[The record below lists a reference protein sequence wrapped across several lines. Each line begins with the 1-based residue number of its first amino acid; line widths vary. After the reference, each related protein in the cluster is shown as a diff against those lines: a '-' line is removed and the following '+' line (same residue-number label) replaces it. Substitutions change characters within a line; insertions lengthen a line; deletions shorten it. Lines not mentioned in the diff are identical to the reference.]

1 MKRSWL
7 SSSESSTEGPDLM
20 DRISLSTAHSGRPP
34 LLEVTSTLLKVV
46 EKTEEHTHK
55 LVIPEKYESL
65 FVPYLFLGFC
75 NDLFRSSR
83 TFGLFVSLLQNWQ
96 LTLTG
101 IVFRPH
107 LLLSPPYKGISPPF
121 TSSSFLSL
129 SDVPNIN
136 PLEAEVVLT
145 SHTLDG
151 EGVSAPSHLLDS
163 LLTATQVFLLPL
175 HSSATEIGERSVL
188 KRKQRQAKDKRR
200 KIHTRRKE
208 EKNKRQMVVNQKRR
222 KTKTQL
228 LNQTKWNRIRSVRL
242 PNTLPDT
249 SHHTP
254 CHSNHN
260 VQSSPDFD
268 AEWHSYSHNEVGVG
282 KSDERG
288 EKERKK
294 VVVKFMIDSL
304 LSFIRKE
311 MKTRTIKLVT
321 LNPTRIV
328 DNAQSELIVV
338 FFPPLCSTG
347 LDETKRAPNAFEM
360 SVVGF
365 DEFSIEP
372 LFVTAGEKSML
383 LNSHLKTTRMKQ
395 KVKNNELLI
404 FISCKTIA
412 YRPHSFVPK
421 DMSADGY
428 WEEDGKNTAN
438 ANTLLFSSLVRRIPP
453 NHIMLL
459 LLLDE

>member
-1 MKRSWL
+1 MNRSSYYL
-7 SSSESSTEGPDLM
+7 FRFSAT
-20 DRISLSTAHSGRPP
+20 I
-34 LLEVTSTLLKVV
+34 
-46 EKTEEHTHK
+46 
-55 LVIPEKYESL
+55 Y
-65 FVPYLFLGFC
+65 FVPPAPLDCIRFTCRKGTHNSFFVRVIAQICVSASKLAT
-75 NDLFRSSR
+75 DLDWN
-83 TFGLFVSLLQNWQ
+83 Q
-96 LTLTG
+96 
-101 IVFRPH
+101 VFRPH
-107 LLLSPPYKGISPPF
+107 LLLSPPYKGSPPF
-121 TSSSFLSL
+121 TPLPVSCLF

-136 PLEAEVVLT
+136 PKLEVVFDLAH
-145 SHTLDG
+145 SPRRK
-151 EGVSAPSHLLDS
+151 EGVSAPSHLFRLAAHCHPSLPLLPFSTLLQRRLANEVCGAGEVDLCVLTLSS
-163 LLTATQVFLLPL
+163 LLTNTHVAVTQSNQESGEGSWCVVDQKAT
-175 HSSATEIGERSVL
+175 R
-188 KRKQRQAKDKRR
+188 D
-200 KIHTRRKE
+200 KE
-208 EKNKRQMVVNQKRR
+208 ERKCEGGKEQKTDGGEPEA
-222 KTKTQL
+222 KEDEEQL

-383 LNSHLKTTRMKQ
+383 LNSHLKTTRMS
-395 KVKNNELLI
+395 V
-404 FISCKTIA
+404 
-412 YRPHSFVPK
+412 
-421 DMSADGY
+421 G
-428 WEEDGKNTAN
+428 EEVEEGRERDQ
-438 ANTLLFSSLVRRIPP
+438 L
-453 NHIMLL
+453 
-459 LLLDE
+459 E

>member
-1 MKRSWL
+1 MNRSSALL
-7 SSSESSTEGPDLM
+7 SV
-20 DRISLSTAHSGRPP
+20 P
-34 LLEVTSTLLKVV
+34 LLQRSISFLLHPLDCIRFTCV
-46 EKTEEHTHK
+46 EGTHSFFVRVIAQICVSASK
-55 LVIPEKYESL
+55 LAT
-65 FVPYLFLGFC
+65 
-75 NDLFRSSR
+75 DLDWNQDPR
-83 TFGLFVSLLQNWQ
+83 LSLLFQF
-96 LTLTG
+96 L
-101 IVFRPH
+101 VSFRRAQHQP
-107 LLLSPPYKGISPPF
+107 
-121 TSSSFLSL
+121 
-129 SDVPNIN
+129 
-136 PLEAEVVLT
+136 EAEVVLLAA
-145 SHTLDG
+145 HCH
-151 EGVSAPSHLLDS
+151 PSLP
-163 LLTATQVFLLPL
+163 LLPFSTHL
-175 HSSATEIGERSVL
+175 QRRLANKRL

-200 KIHTRRKE
+200 KIHPRRKE

-260 VQSSPDFD
+260 VQSPPDFD
-268 AEWHSYSHNEVGVG
+268 AEWHSYSHVWDLVDTIVFLGGWMENEEEGRKQNDRVG

-383 LNSHLKTTRMKQ
+383 LNSHLKTTRMS
-395 KVKNNELLI
+395 V
-404 FISCKTIA
+404 
-412 YRPHSFVPK
+412 
-421 DMSADGY
+421 G
-428 WEEDGKNTAN
+428 EEVEEGREEEGGST
-438 ANTLLFSSLVRRIPP
+438 
-453 NHIMLL
+453 
-459 LLLDE
+459 

>member
-1 MKRSWL
+1 MEGTDVFMVEEGEWEEKEDGEEEARGKEQKTDGGEPEAKEDEDATAQPDEMEQNQECPSSQHTPGSSPLSTKHPL
-7 SSSESSTEGPDLM
+7 SSP
-20 DRISLSTAHSGRPP
+20 
-34 LLEVTSTLLKVV
+34 
-46 EKTEEHTHK
+46 
-55 LVIPEKYESL
+55 
-65 FVPYLFLGFC
+65 
-75 NDLFRSSR
+75 
-83 TFGLFVSLLQNWQ
+83 
-96 LTLTG
+96 
-101 IVFRPH
+101 
-107 LLLSPPYKGISPPF
+107 
-121 TSSSFLSL
+121 
-129 SDVPNIN
+129 
-136 PLEAEVVLT
+136 
-145 SHTLDG
+145 
-151 EGVSAPSHLLDS
+151 
-163 LLTATQVFLLPL
+163 
-175 HSSATEIGERSVL
+175 
-188 KRKQRQAKDKRR
+188 
-200 KIHTRRKE
+200 IHT
-208 EKNKRQMVVNQKRR
+208 
-222 KTKTQL
+222 
-228 LNQTKWNRIRSVRL
+228 
-242 PNTLPDT
+242 DT

-404 FISCKTIA
+404 FHQLQDDSLSSTVSSLVCHRSTPSSI
-412 YRPHSFVPK
+412 PHVDEYPLPAVYVIFSSSFVPK

-438 ANTLLFSSLVRRIPP
+438 ANTLLFSSLSFAESLQITSCSFSSSM
-453 NHIMLL
+453 NDSI
-459 LLLDE
+459 LLDKLRI

>member
-1 MKRSWL
+1 
-7 SSSESSTEGPDLM
+7 
-20 DRISLSTAHSGRPP
+20 
-34 LLEVTSTLLKVV
+34 
-46 EKTEEHTHK
+46 
-55 LVIPEKYESL
+55 
-65 FVPYLFLGFC
+65 
-75 NDLFRSSR
+75 
-83 TFGLFVSLLQNWQ
+83 
-96 LTLTG
+96 
-101 IVFRPH
+101 
-107 LLLSPPYKGISPPF
+107 
-121 TSSSFLSL
+121 
-129 SDVPNIN
+129 
-136 PLEAEVVLT
+136 
-145 SHTLDG
+145 
-151 EGVSAPSHLLDS
+151 
-163 LLTATQVFLLPL
+163 
-175 HSSATEIGERSVL
+175 
-188 KRKQRQAKDKRR
+188 
-200 KIHTRRKE
+200 
-208 EKNKRQMVVNQKRR
+208 MVANQKRR

-228 LNQTKWNRIRSVRL
+228 LNQTKWNRIRNVRL
-242 PNTLPDT
+242 PNTLPDI

-260 VQSSPDFD
+260 VQSPPDFD
-268 AEWHSYSHNEVGVG
+268 AEWHSYSHVWDLVDTIVFLGGWMENERKGGKQNEFELMTQHIGLVIVNSLVGMKSEWE

-338 FFPPLCSTG
+338 FFPPSLLRLAWTRLNGHQTPHLISC
-347 LDETKRAPNAFEM
+347 P
-360 SVVGF
+360 
-365 DEFSIEP
+365 P
-372 LFVTAGEKSML
+372 LL
-383 LNSHLKTTRMKQ
+383 LHRSSSSSEQ

-412 YRPHSFVPK
+412 YRQHSFVPK

-438 ANTLLFSSLVRRIPP
+438 ANTPALFISLVRRIPP

-459 LLLDE
+459 LR

>member
-1 MKRSWL
+1 M
-7 SSSESSTEGPDLM
+7 EGTDVFM
-20 DRISLSTAHSGRPP
+20 
-34 LLEVTSTLLKVV
+34 V
-46 EKTEEHTHK
+46 EEGEWEE
-55 LVIPEKYESL
+55 EKE
-65 FVPYLFLGFC
+65 
-75 NDLFRSSR
+75 
-83 TFGLFVSLLQNWQ
+83 
-96 LTLTG
+96 
-101 IVFRPH
+101 
-107 LLLSPPYKGISPPF
+107 
-121 TSSSFLSL
+121 
-129 SDVPNIN
+129 
-136 PLEAEVVLT
+136 
-145 SHTLDG
+145 DG
-151 EGVSAPSHLLDS
+151 EEEAS
-163 LLTATQVFLLPL
+163 
-175 HSSATEIGERSVL
+175 GEGEEV
-188 KRKQRQAKDKRR
+188 KEEPQQQEQEGEG
-200 KIHTRRKE
+200 IIEEKE
-208 EKNKRQMVVNQKRR
+208 EKNKRPMVANQKRR

-228 LNQTKWNRIRSVRL
+228 LNQTKWNRIRNVRL
-242 PNTLPDT
+242 PNTLPDI

-260 VQSSPDFD
+260 VQSPPDFD
-268 AEWHSYSHNEVGVG
+268 AEWHSYSHVWDLVDTIVFWVGGWRMRGREGSRKIGVG

-347 LDETKRAPNAFEM
+347 LDETRRAPNTFEM

-404 FISCKTIA
+404 FHQLQDDSLSSTVSSLVCHRSTPSSI
-412 YRPHSFVPK
+412 PHVDEYLLPAVYVIFSSSFVPK

-438 ANTLLFSSLVRRIPP
+438 ANTLLFSSLSFAESLQITSCSFSSSM
-453 NHIMLL
+453 NDSI
-459 LLLDE
+459 LLDKLRI